1 MNEIRPEWRGTPQH
15 RDASDLSRWLVHLT
29 RSEADLISILST
41 GVIEARQAYGMGSSL
56 YDVQPLHR
64 SVCLT
69 EIPLHELRR
78 MTRRRPWGIVFDKER
93 LRQDH
98 GAQPV
103 WYVNN
108 PSPQREAIRAAM
120 RDAMSDPS
128 APIWRLTPFIE
139 DVRDRHSNAPNDWRW
154 EREWRVQGN
163 LEFAMSDVAMLVT
176 DEGGRPTFLDDV
188 SVGEVLYVSSGDS
201 TLRWS
206 GGFGRAWDD
215 AIEGMLGTFRDAFV
229 RPEEG
234 GFIWDREEQRYY
246 GMVELVDTI
255 DAMGEVFG
263 QLSPDL
269 ENAMEDSLRGVSD
282 VWCRVSDLME
292 AYDH

>member
-1 MNEIRPEWRGTPQH
+1 MNNFKPEWQGTPQH
-15 RDASDLSRWLVHLT
+15 SDASDLSRWLVHLT
-29 RSEADLISILST
+29 RSEADLISILSM
-41 GVIEARQAYGMGSSL
+41 GVIEARQAYGIGSSL
-56 YDVQPLHR
+56 YETQPIHR

-69 EIPLHELRR
+69 EVPLHELRR

-93 LRQDH
+93 LRRDY

-108 PSPQREAIRAAM
+108 PSPQRDALRVAM
-120 RDAMSDPS
+120 RAAMSDPS

-139 DVRDRHSNAPNDWRW
+139 DVRDRHGSAPNDWRW

-163 LEFAMSDVAMLVT
+163 LEFSIADVSMLVT
-176 DEGGRPTFLDDV
+176 DEGGRPAFLDDV
-188 SVGEVLYVSSGDS
+188 SLGEVLYVSSGDS

-206 GGFGRAWDD
+206 GGFGPAWDKT
-215 AIEGMLGTFRDAFV
+215 INKMLQTFGEAFV
-229 RPEEG
+229 RPEDG
-234 GFIWDREEQRYY
+234 GFIWDREEQQYY
-246 GMVELVDTI
+246 GMVELVDTV

-269 ENAMEDSLRGVSD
+269 EAAIAPSLRGVSD
-282 VWCRVSDLME
+282 HWCRVSDLMQ
-292 AYDH
+292 AYDY